1 MRLTGEGYELSRDDQ
16 LELFLYPLLKIAA
29 VRKTYPTGIFSGE
42 LTGSLKKAGSLE
54 TLIGLFGRR
63 QSRSTG
69 RRSMNGK
76 ESRQTTKTARRP
88 DIYTAVTEKKEK
100 LTMKIVLT
108 HTEAFPFECYE
119 GNLANGEYAGAYLVK
134 FRDTALPELMFLRES
149 DEFEDCA
156 TLESDSSIAEI
167 NDAEDIE
174 AWEPVDACE
183 IVSGE
188 YYMPALTR
196 PELLLMKTCLKRG
209 GFNLP
214 LEWREMARQLFGRF
228 DAELKGEIQLGT
240 DGQKTN

>member
-1 MRLTGEGYELSRDDQ
+1 MRLTAEGYELSRDDQ
-16 LELFLYPLLKIAA
+16 LEWFLYPLLRNGRSPQDALHWDFL
-29 VRKTYPTGIFSGE
+29 RGF
-42 LTGSLKKAGSLE
+42 AGSLE
-54 TLIGLFGRR
+54 TLIGPFGWRLFHP
-63 QSRSTG
+63 TG

-88 DIYTAVTEKKEK
+88 DVCTAVTEKKEK
-100 LTMKIVLT
+100 LTMKIVLS
-108 HTEAFPFECYE
+108 HTEEFPFECYE

-134 FRDTALPELMFLRES
+134 FRDTAFPELMFLRES

-156 TLESDSSIAEI
+156 ALENDSSIAEI
-167 NDAEDIE
+167 NDADGIE

-188 YYMPALTR
+188 HYMPALTR
-196 PELLLMKTCLKRG
+196 PEMLLLKTCLKRG

-214 LEWREMARQLFGRF
+214 LEWREMAKQLFGRF

>member
-1 MRLTGEGYELSRDDQ
+1 M
-16 LELFLYPLLKIAA
+16 AA

-69 RRSMNGK
+69 KRSMNGK

-88 DIYTAVTEKKEK
+88 DTCTTAIKTKEK

-134 FRDTALPELMFLRES
+134 FRDTAFPELMFLRES

-156 TLESDSSIAEI
+156 TLENEAYIVERD
-167 NDAEDIE
+167 DADGIE
-174 AWEPVDACE
+174 AWEPVDACD

-188 YYMPALTR
+188 NYMPALTR
-196 PELLLMKTCLKRG
+196 PELLLLKTCLKRG

-214 LEWREMARQLFGRF
+214 LEWRGMAKQLFERF
-228 DAELKGEIQLGT
+228 DRDLQGEIQLGGT
-240 DGQKTN
+240 DGQKSN